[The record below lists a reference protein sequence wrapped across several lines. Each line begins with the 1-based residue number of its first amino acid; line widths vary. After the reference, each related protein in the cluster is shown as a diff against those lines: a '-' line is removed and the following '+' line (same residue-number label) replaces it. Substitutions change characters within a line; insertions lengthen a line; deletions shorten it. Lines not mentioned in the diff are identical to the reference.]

1 MQINKH
7 GSFYIRNGWPTKI
20 IDAIQSDN
28 HIYSPNNEINA
39 VDTIGVGRV
48 MIKAMRYWS
57 VVLGIA
63 EEGKDQLGIIHTL
76 TELGRIISEK
86 DLYCTDRGTLWLL
99 HRNLTLNHEEA
110 TAWNWAFNYYNEI
123 NFDKNSFVY
132 ALNSYIQSKGVA
144 YVYKAIEKEFD
155 CFKNTYVSDQEF
167 SLKKIIEE
175 DTVPFFAPLKII
187 EYKGNGIFEKRKIS
201 AKEIPEDI
209 FALCILLD
217 NSEHLETNNQISIDT
232 LLEKENQVGKY
243 MNLNYSTLMELLQRI
258 ENASYIKL
266 TNNFGNR
273 YIEILNVNAQ
283 KLLSEH
289 YL

>member
-28 HIYSPNNEINA
+28 HIYSPNNELNA
-39 VDTIGVGRV
+39 VDTVGVGRV
-48 MIKAMRYWS
+48 MIKAMRYWAM
-57 VVLGIA
+57 VLGIA
-63 EEGKDQLGIIHTL
+63 EEGKDQLGISHTL

-99 HRNLTLNHEEA
+99 HRNLTLNREEA

-123 NFDKNSFVY
+123 NFDKDSFVY
-132 ALNSYIQSKGVA
+132 ALNSYIQSEGVF
-144 YVYKAIEKEFD
+144 YVHKAIEKEFD

-167 SLKKIIEE
+167 SLNKIIEE
-175 DTVPFFAPLKII
+175 DTIPFFGPLKII
-187 EYKGNGIFEKRKIS
+187 EYKGNGIFEKRRIT

-209 FALCILLD
+209 FAICILLD
-217 NSEHLETNNQISIDT
+217 NAEHLETNNQISIDA

-273 YIEILNVNAQ
+273 YIEILDVNAQ
-283 KLLSEH
+283 ELLSEH